1 MAAPTKTF
9 RFGNVLL
16 SQFENKSTKDGKT
29 FTVVSFN
36 PQKVYNQNG
45 ETKYSSSFKPNE
57 LFFLIQCCQEA
68 VISYYQK
75 TYKKSETSEKIP
87 F

>member
-1 MAAPTKTF
+1 MAAPTKTYK
-9 RFGNVLL
+9 FGNVSL
-16 SQFENKSTKDGKT
+16 SQFENQGTKDGKT
-29 FTVVSFN
+29 FTTVSFN
-36 PQKVYNQNG
+36 PQKVYSQNG

-68 VISYYQK
+68 LISYYQK
-75 TYKKSETSEKIP
+75 TYKESTQSDVP